1 MKGKDEEEGLETVS
15 STNPEPAPVPAP
27 APAPEENPN
36 SGCMYH
42 LVRERC

>member
-15 STNPEPAPVPAP
+15 STNPEPAPAP